1 MTIELT
7 EVQCRCAG
15 LPTGWAKC
23 GQLTTSVWSPGCDA
37 RAVDEALT
45 KLGFSTR
52 DDFIG
57 WVASFG
63 RANP

>member
-1 MTIELT
+1 
-7 EVQCRCAG
+7 
-15 LPTGWAKC
+15 
-23 GQLTTSVWSPGCDA
+23 VWSPGCDA